1 MVDKIK
7 ILPGQIYAVT
17 TGTYIGCNM
26 VIIRKNDQN
35 VDILNLPD
43 MKNMSVP
50 VNEIIN
56 GMNNNILELLETLP
70 DDIMNVCKKQHEK
83 NINTGQ
89 QQSTL

>member
-1 MVDKIK
+1 
-7 ILPGQIYAVT
+7 
-17 TGTYIGCNM
+17 M

>member
-50 VNEIIN
+50 INEIIN